1 MSLCA
6 ITRVLFHGLR
16 PGMRHTRECGPEVPG
31 RCAGHWGRG
40 MGMTEEPKSV
50 RKPPGR
56 LSRRRRANIDGE
68 THHVRV
74 SMSTFERAQLKVL
87 EERTGR
93 SPSEILVSAAL
104 YAENSESLAERRAA
118 AVEFI
123 AARRYL
129 AALSNNVNQLAR
141 HANATGEFPE
151 AARTVLTRV
160 RAVADRINTMLD
172 SMMR

>member
-1 MSLCA
+1 MVMCHNP
-6 ITRVLFHGLR
+6 RVDPRPAALDAAHSSVWPGESGALR
-16 PGMRHTRECGPEVPG
+16 WALGE
-31 RCAGHWGRG
+31 WGR
-40 MGMTEEPKSV
+40 MSEVAKSP
-50 RKPPGR
+50 RR
-56 LSRRRRANIDGE
+56 FARRRRANIDGD
-68 THHVRV
+68 TQYVRV
-74 SMSTFERAQLKVL
+74 SMSEFERAQLKVL

-104 YAENSESLAERRAA
+104 YAENSESLAERRAM

-141 HANATGEFPE
+141 HANATDEFPE

-172 SMMR
+172 SMVR

>member
-1 MSLCA
+1 MSD
-6 ITRVLFHGLR
+6 
-16 PGMRHTRECGPEVPG
+16 
-31 RCAGHWGRG
+31 
-40 MGMTEEPKSV
+40 EPKSP
-50 RKPPGR
+50 RR
-56 LSRRRRANIDGE
+56 FSRRRRANIDGD
-68 THHVRV
+68 TQYVRV
-74 SMSTFERAQLKVL
+74 SMSEFERAQLKVL

-104 YAENSESLAERRAA
+104 YAENSESLAERRAM

-141 HANATGEFPE
+141 HAHATDEFPE

-172 SMMR
+172 SMVR

>member
-1 MSLCA
+1 MS
-6 ITRVLFHGLR
+6 IHGLR
-16 PGMRHTRECGPEVPG
+16 ALIGDTEGVGPEIPG
-31 RCAGHWGRG
+31 RCAGHVGEGHG
-40 MGMTEEPKSV
+40 MSEEPKSF
-50 RKPPGR
+50 RR
-56 LSRRRRANIDGE
+56 FARRRRANIDGA
-68 THHVRV
+68 TQYVRV
-74 SMSTFERAQLKVL
+74 SMSEFERAQLKVL

-104 YAENSESLAERRAA
+104 YAENSESLAERRAM

-141 HANATGEFPE
+141 HANAMDEFPE

-160 RAVADRINTMLD
+160 RAVADRINSLLD
-172 SMMR
+172 SLVR

>member
-1 MSLCA
+1 MVMCHNP
-6 ITRVLFHGLR
+6 RVDPRPAALDAAHSSVWPGDSGALR
-16 PGMRHTRECGPEVPG
+16 W
-31 RCAGHWGRG
+31 AWGKG
-40 MGMTEEPKSV
+40 IGMTEEPKSP
-50 RKPPGR
+50 RR
-56 LSRRRRANIDGE
+56 ISRRRRANIDGD
-68 THHVRV
+68 TQYVRV
-74 SMSTFERAQLKVL
+74 SMSEFERAQLKVL

-104 YAENSESLAERRAA
+104 YAENSESLDERRAM

-141 HANATGEFPE
+141 HANATDEFPE

-172 SMMR
+172 SMVR

>member
-1 MSLCA
+1 
-6 ITRVLFHGLR
+6 
-16 PGMRHTRECGPEVPG
+16 
-31 RCAGHWGRG
+31 
-40 MGMTEEPKSV
+40 MTEEAKSP
-50 RKPPGR
+50 RR
-56 LSRRRRANIDGE
+56 FSRRRRANIDGD
-68 THHVRV
+68 TQYVRV
-74 SMSTFERAQLKVL
+74 SMSEFERAQLKVL

-104 YAENSESLAERRAA
+104 YAENSESLAERRAM

-141 HANATGEFPE
+141 HANAKDEFPE

-172 SMMR
+172 SMVR